1 MTEGTY
7 LLNNNTSLDFTT
19 ELQVKAKTDLTNNI
33 LEEAANYLKGSQVLE
48 LNKTLNKH
56 FERYEIFVEQSS
68 NLHEN
73 YAEENKAIVNIY
85 LQNKKLEGLSPR
97 TLTAYSD
104 VINDFVKYVDK
115 HLSDVTS
122 QDVREFIGFRQSL
135 GNASNSYLD
144 TIRRYLSAFFNTICS
159 EGYVQYNPMA
169 KIKKIKSA
177 KKVKKPFTELEI
189 EKMRDALNSKPE
201 NTKTQELFKISDQ
214 ALFELLLSSGIRL
227 RECVQLNKEDIDLQ
241 NRTFTVLGKGNKERV
256 CYFSVKCQYYLDKLL
271 NFEYTGRTRKYEDC
285 EALFVTKSS
294 KGGYNHRIQ
303 HSGIERKIRNL
314 GASCGVKA
322 HPHKF
327 RRTFATTL
335 VRKGVPIEQIKE
347 LLGHSNIDTTMIY
360 AIVDESQIRYNHT
373 KYAG

>member
-1 MTEGTY
+1 MN
-7 LLNNNTSLDFTT
+7 LLNDNTSLDFTT

-33 LEEAANYLKGSQVLE
+33 LEEAAHYLKGSQVLE

-56 FERYEIFVEQSS
+56 FERYEIFVEQST

-73 YAEENKAIVNIY
+73 YAEENKSIVNIY

-104 VINDFVKYVDK
+104 VINDFVRYVDK

-122 QDVREFIGFRQSL
+122 QDVRAFIGFRQSL

-201 NTKTQELFKISDQ
+201 NTKTRELFKIQDQ

-256 CYFSVKCQYYLDKLL
+256 CYFSVKCQYYLEKLL
-271 NFEYTGRTRKYEDC
+271 NFEYSGRTRKYEDC

-294 KGGYNHRIQ
+294 NGDYNHR
-303 HSGIERKIRNL
+303 
-314 GASCGVKA
+314 C
-322 HPHKF
+322 
-327 RRTFATTL
+327 
-335 VRKGVPIEQIKE
+335 
-347 LLGHSNIDTTMIY
+347 
-360 AIVDESQIRYNHT
+360 
-373 KYAG
+373 

>member
-1 MTEGTY
+1 MN
-7 LLNNNTSLDFTT
+7 LLNDNTSLDFTT

-33 LEEAANYLKGSQVLE
+33 LEEAAHYLKGSQVLE

-56 FERYEIFVEQSS
+56 FDHYEIFVEQNT

-73 YAEENKAIVNIY
+73 YVEENKSIVNIY

-97 TLTAYSD
+97 TLIAYSD
-104 VINDFVKYVDK
+104 SINDFVKYVDK

-122 QDVREFIGFRQSL
+122 QDVRE
-135 GNASNSYLD
+135 
-144 TIRRYLSAFFNTICS
+144 YLSYKQQLNDCSNTTIDNYRRNLSTFFNTICN

-177 KKVKKPFTELEI
+177 KKVKKPFTEIEI
-189 EKMRDALNSKPE
+189 EKMRDVLNSKPE
-201 NTKTQELFKISDQ
+201 RTKTQKLFKIQAQ

-227 RECVQLNKEDIDLQ
+227 RECVQLNKEDINLQ
-241 NRTFTVLGKGNKERV
+241 DRTFIVLGKGNKERI
-256 CYFSVKCQYYLDKLL
+256 CYFSVKCQYYLEKLL
-271 NFEYTGRTRKYEDC
+271 NFDYTGKTRKYEDC

-294 KGGYNHRIQ
+294 KGGYNHRLQ

-347 LLGHSNIDTTMIY
+347 LLGHANIDTTMIY
-360 AIVDESQIRYNHT
+360 AIVDESQIKYNHS